1 MKSVTDPLPLRG
13 QSDSDLVR
21 FAAAG
26 AQPAFAELVHRHA
39 AMLRTHLRRMG
50 AQGADAD
57 DMAQDAFIAA
67 YEHLAEYR
75 FDGPFTAWLKRIA
88 SRRYLKKLRANQK
101 YLLVDDMTPYES
113 LESGASEG
121 RQTLNKVHNL
131 DAALAQLR
139 PAERLCVTLNFGGDL
154 SHQDI
159 ADELKLPL
167 GTVKSHIKRGLE
179 RLKAI
184 LDPQT
189 PTEPVRAGS

>member
-1 MKSVTDPLPLRG
+1 MKNSIDPLQLRG

-21 FAAAG
+21 FAATG
-26 AQPAFAELVHRHA
+26 SQPAFAELVHRHS

-75 FDGPFTAWLKRIA
+75 FDGPFSAWLKRIA
-88 SRRYLKKLRANQK
+88 ARRYLKKLRANQK

-113 LESGASEG
+113 PESGAPEG
-121 RQTLNKVHNL
+121 PKAHNL
-131 DAALAQLR
+131 DAALGQLR
-139 PAERLCVTLNFGGDL
+139 PAERLCVTLNFGGEL